1 MKLGCTSTR
10 AGRPPAEC
18 LACRAPPIVDVG
30 LAQLALADEAWTCP
44 RVLEEALS
52 VGQDPDC
59 RGQVRHSAPSASTP
73 WEPVGRL
80 RLAGGSTRDAMQGMR
95 GFGDGAKLT
104 RLSV

>member
-1 MKLGCTSTR
+1 MSTCAGCPR
-10 AGRPPAEC
+10 AEC

-59 RGQVRHSAPSASTP
+59 RGQVWHSAAP
-73 WEPVGRL
+73 
-80 RLAGGSTRDAMQGMR
+80 
-95 GFGDGAKLT
+95 
-104 RLSV
+104 

>member
-1 MKLGCTSTR
+1 MSTYPGCAR
-10 AGRPPAEC
+10 AEC

-59 RGQVRHSAPSASTP
+59 RGQVRHSACP
-73 WEPVGRL
+73 WAL
-80 RLAGGSTRDAMQGMR
+80 MSW
-95 GFGDGAKLT
+95 
-104 RLSV
+104 